1 MLMNDKSLGIK
12 ESTGEEGNIVVYQ
25 DRGLLTGF
33 YQLDRSNGIIGTGTV
48 DYLTSDFSSK
58 RIEFFTDS
66 VVAFADSLN
75 IERSEMGFCH
85 LR

>member
-12 ESTGEEGNIVVYQ
+12 ESPVKKASLYIR
-25 DRGLLTGF
+25 DRGRLTGF

-58 RIEFFTDS
+58 RIEF
-66 VVAFADSLN
+66 LY
-75 IERSEMGFCH
+75 RLCGGLCGFFEY
-85 LR
+85 